1 MTAAVWLLGSQEV
14 HRYVM
19 LSSDFTVFVKFSAIM
34 LSNVWLLSVGK
45 PLMVDMTYR
54 IARNVPLD
62 LYFVLDFSTT
72 MKTRLTSLADLTQ
85 NLGKCLCLLSLC

>member
-1 MTAAVWLLGSQEV
+1 MHAVNDV
-14 HRYVM
+14 R
-19 LSSDFTVFVKFSAIM
+19 
-34 LSNVWLLSVGK
+34 LLSLGK
-45 PLMVDMTYR
+45 PLTVDMTYR

-85 NLGKCLCLLSLC
+85 NLGKCLCLQSVS